1 LPSEPIKD
9 IQMRFQ
15 LLSVLCL
22 LIVQSLLGQNRTGRL
37 PITVSTY
44 TVQYTIEQKLVNGKR
59 ETTYRL
65 EKKGTSPGPQLLKWA
80 LPVLRNGMEIDFP
93 IVMEIPAGNRVQ
105 VVERKLNPGD
115 QLQKEVGVEEIR
127 PISVVLP
134 GLKDFKARLDHQG
147 DYILQGEEIRLYV
160 EKVKEFE
167 QIEWV
172 WSNADKGESIRV
184 TADRKQV
191 FSVFGR
197 YRGTSF
203 KTQVHSVAVDVKRAK
218 DLVDFEITGPIAPVD
233 DTASVRL
240 SLQVKRNVFG
250 EDIRWKWMDEQGRQ
264 LQSNGENCTIT
275 GNPLLIT
282 GKVTVCPIA
291 DGRAFGCATF
301 QIPVK
306 RLPGPPSFTVQHP
319 TTLYTDESALL
330 KVVPSVRYP
339 QLHWTWIVNG
349 QLLKS
354 TADSIRLQP
363 LPGMR
368 IEVYPMLNKRGGPAL
383 AKTIRFNKVVV
394 RTTLPRSIKGTF
406 QFCGVPALT
415 QEYQLVGAVLGS
427 ESRQW
432 VLYENNNI
440 IQRFTG
446 NRFTLKPKR
455 SAAYVV
461 APDNRPELKYAFR
474 IDVVDLPKVKPAIS
488 GPVERCAGEAFT
500 LELNGIPSDEAYQWR
515 WSRAYEN
522 GSKGLDSIGSS
533 IRIEESL
540 RVSARYSVR
549 VRYKGCTLPV
559 IIAHQVTLPGL
570 PAKPIAEYA
579 FLNRAKDR
587 IKLEVRGYQIGNQY
601 QWSKDNFETILADKS
616 RVPSYRLKS
625 GTNTLYVRYT
635 DRCGQ
640 LSEVSEISVKGPK
653 RDYFFVN
660 AGMNGLEGPANRSFQ
675 LTMGNRFWYVRGKGS
690 LPGLIS
696 SLYPTELAG
705 RVLEIT
711 DDSRVLN
718 YPSSTGTFYEV
729 NGKQQVA
736 RMAVTTGFM
745 AGSRSVRA
753 YIGGGFGRADQL
765 WGLDVK
771 DYAGADKVK
780 NYWAINRSLSAAGPE
795 IEGGLFF
802 KLDRINLM
810 AGGSMIYDRRLDK
823 PFMEVSIGVGFSTR

>member
-1 LPSEPIKD
+1 
-9 IQMRFQ
+9 MRFQ
-15 LLSVLCL
+15 LFPVLFL
-22 LIVQSLLGQNRTGRL
+22 LIVQSLSGQVRTGRL
-37 PITVSTY
+37 PITASTF
-44 TVQYTIEQKLVNGKR
+44 TVQYTIQQKLVNGKR

-65 EKKGTSPGPQLLKWA
+65 EKKGNASGPQLLKWEV
-80 LPVLRNGMEIDFP
+80 PVLRNGQKLDFP
-93 IVMEIPAGNRVQ
+93 IVMEIQAGSQVQ
-105 VVERKLNPGD
+105 VVERKLIPGD
-115 QLQKEVGVEEIR
+115 QLLAEVGDKEIQ
-127 PISVVLP
+127 PVPVVLP
-134 GLKDFKARLDHQG
+134 GLQDFKARLDHQG

-160 EKVKEFE
+160 EKAKEFE

-172 WSNADKGESIRV
+172 WSNGDKGESIKV
-184 TADRKQV
+184 TADRKQLY
-191 FSVFGR
+191 SVFGR

-291 DGRAFGCATF
+291 DARAFGCATF
-301 QIPVK
+301 QIPV
-306 RLPGPPSFTVQHP
+306 RQLPGPSPFTVQHP
-319 TTLYTDESALL
+319 TTLYTDEPALL
-330 KVVPSVRYP
+330 KVVPSVRHS
-339 QLHWTWIVNG
+339 QLKWTWVVNG
-349 QLLKS
+349 QQLKS
-354 TADSIRLQP
+354 TADSIRVQP

-394 RTTLPRSIKGTF
+394 RTTLPRSIKGTL

-415 QEYQLVGAVLGS
+415 QEYQMQGAVLGS

-432 VLYENNNI
+432 VLYENNKAI
-440 IQRFTG
+440 LRFTG
-446 NRFTLKPKR
+446 NRFSLKPQR

-461 APDNRPELKYAFR
+461 APDNRPDLKYSFR
-474 IDVVDLPKVKPAIS
+474 IDVVELPVLKPAIS
-488 GPVERCAGEAFT
+488 GPTERCAGEAFT
-500 LELNGIPSDEAYQWR
+500 LELNGIPSDDAYQWR
-515 WSRAYEN
+515 WSRSYEK
-522 GSKGLDSIGSS
+522 GSRGLDSIGAG
-533 IRIEESL
+533 IRVDESL
-540 RVSARYSVR
+540 QVSARYYVR
-549 VRYKGCTLPV
+549 VKYKGCTLPA
-559 IIAHQVTLPGL
+559 IIAHQVTIPDLPV
-570 PAKPIAEYA
+570 KPIPEYT
-579 FLNRAKDR
+579 FLNRSRDR
-587 IKLEVRGYQIGNQY
+587 IKLEVRGYQVGNKY
-601 QWSKDNFETILADKS
+601 QWSKDNFETILTDKS
-616 RVPSYRLKS
+616 RIPSYRLKS
-625 GTNTLYVRYT
+625 GSNTLYVRYT

-640 LSEVSEISVKGPK
+640 LSKVSEISVKGPK

-660 AGMNGLEGPANRSFQ
+660 AGLNGLEGPANRSFK
-675 LTMGNRFWYVRGKGS
+675 LTIGNRFWYVRGKAS

-696 SLYPTELAG
+696 SLYPTELG
-705 RVLEIT
+705 GNRLEIS
-711 DDSRVLN
+711 DNSRVLN
-718 YPSSTGTFYEV
+718 YPPSTGTYYEV

-736 RMAVTTGFM
+736 RMAVTTGFL
-745 AGSRSVRA
+745 AGTRAIRA
-753 YIGGGFGRADQL
+753 YLGGGFGRADQL

-780 NYWAINRSLSAAGPE
+780 NYWAINRSLSAIGPE
-795 IEGGLFF
+795 IEGGLFL

-810 AGGSMIYDRRLDK
+810 AGGSVIYDRRLDK